1 MIFDAIV
8 LLALVAQTISGF
20 REGFLKSI
28 LKTVGYIAGAIGGL
42 YLAVQY
48 DQSAWVILA
57 IFAGAGLGSL
67 IGGLIAKALK
77 LTILRG
83 PLGWINSIVGGLL
96 GVAKIALLTYIVGT
110 VLLIAPWPTG
120 QNAVSASKIYNKLD
134 IYAPQA
140 VSELR
145 KRIEELI
152 ANPLELRS

>member
-8 LLALVAQTISGF
+8 LLALVAQTVSGF
-20 REGFLKSI
+20 KEGFIKSI

-48 DQSAWVILA
+48 DQSAWVIVA
-57 IFAGAGLGSL
+57 IFLGAGIGSFLGA
-67 IGGLIAKALK
+67 GIAKALK

-83 PLGWINSIVGGLL
+83 PLGWINSMIGALL
-96 GVAKIALLTYIVGT
+96 GALKIALLTYIVGT

-140 VSELR
+140 VSDLR
-145 KRIEELI
+145 KKIEDLI
-152 ANPLELRS
+152 ANPLA

>member
-42 YLAVQY
+42 YVAVQY

-57 IFAGAGLGSL
+57 IFVGAGIGSFLGSV
-67 IGGLIAKALK
+67 IAKALK
-77 LTILRG
+77 FTILRG
-83 PLGWINSIVGGLL
+83 PLGWINSMIGGLL
-96 GVAKIALLTYIVGT
+96 GALKIALLTYIVGT

-120 QNAVSASKIYNKLD
+120 QNTVSASKIYNKLD

-140 VSELR
+140 LSDLR
-145 KRIEELI
+145 HRIEDLI
-152 ANPLELRS
+152 ANPLG

>member
-1 MIFDAIV
+1 MIFDAVV
-8 LLALVAQTISGF
+8 LLAFVAQTISGF

-28 LKTVGYIAGAIGGL
+28 LKTIGYIAGAIGGL

-57 IFAGAGLGSL
+57 IFLGAGIGTFL
-67 IGGLIAKALK
+67 GGLIAKALK

-83 PLGWINSIVGGLL
+83 PLGWINSMIGALL
-96 GVAKIALLTYIVGT
+96 GALKVALLTYIVGT

-134 IYAPQA
+134 FYAPQ
-140 VSELR
+140 VISDLR
-145 KRIEELI
+145 IRIEDLI
-152 ANPLELRS
+152 ANPLG

>member
-57 IFAGAGLGSL
+57 IFVGAGIGSFLGSV
-67 IGGLIAKALK
+67 IAKALK
-77 LTILRG
+77 FTILRG
-83 PLGWINSIVGGLL
+83 PLGWINSMIGGLL
-96 GVAKIALLTYIVGT
+96 GALKIALLTYIVGT

-120 QNAVSASKIYNKLD
+120 QNTVSASKIYNKLD

-140 VSELR
+140 LSDLR
-145 KRIEELI
+145 DRIEDLI
-152 ANPLELRS
+152 ANPLG

>member
-77 LTILRG
+77 FTILRG
-83 PLGWINSIVGGLL
+83 PLGWINSLVGGLL
-96 GVAKIALLTYIVGT
+96 GAAKIALLTYIVGT

>member
-42 YLAVQY
+42 YVAVQY

-57 IFAGAGLGSL
+57 IFVGAGIGSFLGSV
-67 IGGLIAKALK
+67 IAKALK
-77 LTILRG
+77 FTILRG
-83 PLGWINSIVGGLL
+83 PSGWINSMIGGLL
-96 GVAKIALLTYIVGT
+96 GALKIALLTYIVGT

-120 QNAVSASKIYNKLD
+120 QNTVSASKIYNKLD

-140 VSELR
+140 LSDLR
-145 KRIEELI
+145 DRIEDLI
-152 ANPLELRS
+152 ANPLG

>member
-57 IFAGAGLGSL
+57 IFVGAGIGSFLGSV
-67 IGGLIAKALK
+67 IAKALK
-77 LTILRG
+77 ITILRG
-83 PLGWINSIVGGLL
+83 PLGWINSMIGGLL
-96 GVAKIALLTYIVGT
+96 GALKIALLTYIVGT

-120 QNAVSASKIYNKLD
+120 QNAVSASKVYNKLD

-140 VSELR
+140 VSDLR
-145 KRIEELI
+145 NRIEQLI
-152 ANPLELRS
+152 ANPLG

>member
-28 LKTVGYIAGAIGGL
+28 LKTVGYFAGAIGGL

-48 DQSAWVILA
+48 DQSAWIILA
-57 IFAGAGLGSL
+57 IFVGAGIGSFL
-67 IGGLIAKALK
+67 GGLLAKALK

-83 PLGWINSIVGGLL
+83 PLGWINSMIGALL
-96 GVAKIALLTYIVGT
+96 GALKIALLTYIVGT
-110 VLLIAPWPTG
+110 VLLVAPWSTG
-120 QNAVSASKIYNKLD
+120 QNAVSGSKIYNKLD

-140 VSELR
+140 LSELR
-145 KRIEELI
+145 SRIEELI
-152 ANPLELRS
+152 SNPLVQQS

>member
-28 LKTVGYIAGAIGGL
+28 LKTIGYIAGAIGGL

-57 IFAGAGLGSL
+57 IFLGAGIGTLL
-67 IGGLIAKALK
+67 GGLIAKALK

-83 PLGWINSIVGGLL
+83 PLGWINSMIGALL
-96 GVAKIALLTYIVGT
+96 GALKVALLTYIVGT

-134 IYAPQA
+134 MYAPQ
-140 VSELR
+140 VISDLR
-145 KRIEELI
+145 IRIEDLI
-152 ANPLELRS
+152 ANPLV